1 MLALVVA
8 GVFACMATLKPG
20 WTVVAVSAVAIY
32 SVALY
37 GDRLRTLL
45 TAGCVLAVTV
55 AVMTLFSDRG
65 LLSYDAVTRLGVLL
79 IALVLGDAVR
89 SRRTIER
96 TAAQREVER
105 ERRARDD
112 SERRLADERLR
123 IAREVHDVVAHAMVA
138 INVQAGVAA
147 HVLHKRP
154 GQAETAL
161 TEIKRVSG
169 AALDDLR
176 ATLGLLRDEHA
187 VAPVHP
193 TRVLSGVPD
202 LAAPSAR
209 RRGARRH
216 RGRRPRGER
225 DLAGRRR
232 GLSDRAGGADQRPAP
247 RRRLVGGGPRR
258 HRRARRVEID
268 VRNDG
273 VAPGDRGG
281 QRRGTGN
288 GLRGMAERAEAL
300 GGRVEAG
307 RLPDGGWRVARPAR
321 PRAPPGGAVDL
332 SVSSLADD
340 QALVRAGFAALLEA
354 EDDLEV
360 CGEASDGEEA
370 LAARALARARHRA
383 HGRPHAADGRAR
395 GDRGDHLR
403 RASADTRVVVLTTF
417 ELDEYVFGA
426 LRAGASGFLLKDL
439 EAPDLLA
446 AIRVVA
452 EGDALLAPRR
462 DPAPDRGLRR
472 ARPSARSRRRRPWT
486 AHARASARC
495 SRSSAPGSSNGEIA
509 DRLVVSPLTAK
520 THVSR
525 LLMKLGARDRAQ
537 LVVVAYESGLVVPGG
552 LS

>member
-1 MLALVVA
+1 MRRVLRSADTRELPLVLVLIAAALAEGQWSPDAGGLSPLGVVAAVGIAVPLLWRHRAPQTVLALVVA

-37 GDRLRTLL
+37 GDRTRTLL

-176 ATLGLLRDEHA
+176 ATLGLLRDENA
-187 VAPVHP
+187 SAPVHP

-202 LAAPSAR
+202 LAAPLRAAGVRVDIEVDGPEGSVTSPVGAAAYRIVQEALTNVLRHGDASSAAVR
-209 RRGARRH
+209 VAIGAQ
-216 RGRRPRGER
+216 
-225 DLAGRRR
+225 
-232 GLSDRAGGADQRPAP
+232 S
-247 RRRLVGGGPRR
+247 
-258 HRRARRVEID
+258 VEID

-273 VAPGDRGG
+273 VAPVTEAANGA
-281 QRRGTGN
+281 GTGN

-307 RLPDGGWRVARPAR
+307 RLPDGGWQVHAVLPLA
-321 PRAPPGGAVDL
+321 PPPSLSPGAQPPGG
-332 SVSSLADD
+332 S
-340 QALVRAGFAALLEA
+340 
-354 EDDLEV
+354 
-360 CGEASDGEEA
+360 
-370 LAARALARARHRA
+370 
-383 HGRPHAADGRAR
+383 
-395 GDRGDHLR
+395 
-403 RASADTRVVVLTTF
+403 T
-417 ELDEYVFGA
+417 
-426 LRAGASGFLLKDL
+426 
-439 EAPDLLA
+439 
-446 AIRVVA
+446 
-452 EGDALLAPRR
+452 
-462 DPAPDRGLRR
+462 
-472 ARPSARSRRRRPWT
+472 PW
-486 AHARASARC
+486 A
-495 SRSSAPGSSNGEIA
+495 
-509 DRLVVSPLTAK
+509 
-520 THVSR
+520 
-525 LLMKLGARDRAQ
+525 
-537 LVVVAYESGLVVPGG
+537 
-552 LS
+552 